1 MSKEYEN
8 NPALKY
14 FKEISAIPRSSKNEK
29 AIADYL
35 VGFAEQRGLEFFRD
49 EIDNVVI
56 KKAGSAGFENL
67 PAIMLQGHTDMVC
80 EKNADTKH
88 DFAAEGIKLIEKD
101 GFLKAQGTTLGADD
115 GVAVAY
121 MLALLDDKTAVHPPL
136 ECVFTVQEEIGLV
149 GAAKLDGSVLQAK
162 TMINLDGELFGS
174 ATVSCAGGLR
184 AYLRRK
190 FTRTPKASVFKM
202 KVAIRG
208 LLGGHSGID
217 IIRGR
222 GNANKILGRILNN
235 VLRVSDEAEIC
246 ELSGGAKDNAIPR
259 ESDCTLL
266 FMAGS
271 TRDTAAGVVTRTEK
285 EIKDELKETDP
296 DFRVEITMLDDTNAN
311 SIGRDM
317 THAIVHLISLAPDGV
332 IKRSES
338 AGGFVVASSNLGV
351 IESGEDEVV
360 VTFAPRSS
368 VSSLQNETK
377 HQLELLGSTF
387 GFDVEFLNEYPGWS
401 YAPESPIRDA
411 FAQVFTDM
419 FSDELKVE
427 AVHAGLECGLFI
439 EKLPG
444 LDAVSVGP
452 TVFDVHTPQEKL
464 DLASFYKVWLLLLNV
479 LRKFTENKQ

>member
-1 MSKEYEN
+1 
-8 NPALKY
+8 
-14 FKEISAIPRSSKNEK
+14 
-29 AIADYL
+29 
-35 VGFAEQRGLEFFRD
+35 
-49 EIDNVVI
+49 
-56 KKAGSAGFENL
+56 
-67 PAIMLQGHTDMVC
+67 
-80 EKNADTKH
+80 
-88 DFAAEGIKLIEKD
+88 
-101 GFLKAQGTTLGADD
+101 
-115 GVAVAY
+115 
-121 MLALLDDKTAVHPPL
+121 
-136 ECVFTVQEEIGLV
+136 
-149 GAAKLDGSVLQAK
+149 
-162 TMINLDGELFGS
+162 
-174 ATVSCAGGLR
+174 
-184 AYLRRK
+184 
-190 FTRTPKASVFKM
+190 M

-401 YAPESPIRDA
+401 YAPESPIRDT
-411 FAQVFTDM
+411 FTQVFTDM